1 MSSITANIKF
11 ETVQAMRIPMV
22 YVGLLFLPSVGML
35 LYVIPSLGNDPKTAA
50 LSTASMCLFTVLTIC
65 SAQYGTGIADARMR
79 PWGGYVR
86 TLPGGPL
93 PKMIGMISLSVIL
106 SVCGSIP
113 LIIIAAL
120 GTDASVSAGRLLLG
134 VLALAFAVVP
144 FGLLTITIGY
154 AVNPYMVHVL
164 ATIAPMALAYLGGY
178 FANPDATSGF
188 IADVAP
194 FNPVRGPAELVWAA
208 VGDHPVN
215 PTSMV
220 MLVVWTVLFGFLA
233 LRAYRADEGQR
244 FR

>member
-1 MSSITANIKF
+1 MRSVTAHIKF

-35 LYVIPSLGNDPKTAA
+35 LYVIPSLGHDPRTAA

-65 SAQYGTGIADARMR
+65 SAQYGTGIADARMK

-93 PKMIGMISLSVIL
+93 PKVIGMITLSVIL
-106 SVCGSIP
+106 SVCGSLPMIA
-113 LIIIAAL
+113 IAAL
-120 GTDASVSAGRLLLG
+120 GTDASVSFGRLLLG
-134 VLALAFAVVP
+134 VLALALAVVP

-154 AVNPYMVHVL
+154 AVNPYLVHVL
-164 ATIAPMALAYLGGY
+164 ATIAPMALAYLAGY
-178 FANPDATSGF
+178 FADPDATSGF
-188 IADVAP
+188 VAHVAP

-208 VGDHPVN
+208 VGGHPVD
-215 PTSMV
+215 PVSMV
-220 MLVVWTVLFGFLA
+220 MLAVWTVLFAFLA
-233 LRAYRADEGQR
+233 RRAYRADEGQR